1 MNIGFPKLAPG
12 LRRAREACNISRHAD
27 VMVGLGI
34 VAFTLY
40 AMRTLPFDQPTAGP
54 QAIAAGSPVH
64 RIPVGRL
71 ARPMRP

>member
-1 MNIGFPKLAPG
+1 MNISFLKLALG
-12 LRRAREACNISRHAD
+12 LRRAREACNTSQHGELI
-27 VMVGLGI
+27 GLGI
-34 VAFTLY
+34 VAFTLN
-40 AMRTLPFDQPTAGP
+40 AMRTLPFDRLTAGP